1 MGVDWMFYKYIQE
14 YYNKIQLLKQ
24 LMTRNQLGHADC
36 CSHSKVE
43 NKIPGFINSGRYQQA
58 TYWYHGTYNYPHPK
72 MLTDKHDNSGNTQ

>member
-1 MGVDWMFYKYIQE
+1 MFYKYIQE

-58 TYWYHGTYNYPHPK
+58 TY
-72 MLTDKHDNSGNTQ
+72 